1 MSHPSFVNKS
11 IPEIMMMIIVLS
23 HDEELT
29 HEEAGPKN
37 SLGQAGGGTVFTKII
52 PSNQYQSINTVN
64 T

>member
-1 MSHPSFVNKS
+1 
-11 IPEIMMMIIVLS
+11 MMMIIVLS